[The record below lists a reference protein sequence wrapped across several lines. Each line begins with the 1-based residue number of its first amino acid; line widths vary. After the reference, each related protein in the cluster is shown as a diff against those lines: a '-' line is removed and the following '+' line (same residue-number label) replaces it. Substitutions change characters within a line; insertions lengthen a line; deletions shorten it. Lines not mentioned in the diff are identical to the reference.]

1 MHMYMHVYVYVDV
14 YILMC
19 VYVYTYMYTEQHH
32 LRRTHASYTAH
43 ANTCTRWAL
52 SHIMHPEEEEEEEEE
67 GLLLLVNKNTHTL
80 GALANHASFGNLL
93 WVDGSQHALH
103 VYVYMPYVE

>member
-1 MHMYMHVYVYVDV
+1 
-14 YILMC
+14 
-19 VYVYTYMYTEQHH
+19 
-32 LRRTHASYTAH
+32 
-43 ANTCTRWAL
+43 
-52 SHIMHPEEEEEEEEE
+52 MHPEEEEEEEEE